1 MYGDMLRFLLIS
13 SLLGSAT
20 LAACNSQE
28 TTDDCTD
35 GKCDKKA
42 ALQLCTAIR
51 GNGELISSHFAS
63 LARIVEHYG
72 PIDGAAGGSSASI
85 SIFLTESMQ
94 LNPATRSCDGRACN
108 DKEIAARTA
117 LLLKSFPGYIL
128 HLGTTEEAAAF
139 GDLLPI
145 VERVQ
150 NAGIE
155 TMLDEDV
162 ETGVAALTDLL
173 ESDDLRDLV
182 NPELV
187 SLLASS
193 PTPEKHAR
201 DILEGVQSLGSFS
214 ADSDKILIHPGLL
227 NFVGLADK
235 LGRAAD
241 FYAGY
246 GPADTDAMEAFM
258 GACAT
263 QSLGMSWFEAAT
275 LPAGDSTC
283 GAVFDDMLGAYRVAL
298 AERAGSY
305 PSRIDESV
313 GASMS
318 ALVSTSVLSGATA
331 ENFSKAR
338 ADYNAGRD
346 YNFETNFDDVRFG
359 YWGQQANLSAA
370 GRNGNQFDDL
380 KTAMFTDLGQATW
393 RTALSYSPAEPGLAR
408 ALELGDG
415 LISAGGW
422 SDLHPVQALR
432 NMGCE
437 NIVYVTRT
445 GEESGFA
452 QGVAEIL
459 GMDAETQTS
468 LYDLDAD
475 SSYAL
480 SLTEADATWCT
491 DWNSH
496 SGTDLLALTLDGYNA
511 PMESQTAYF
520 TEAKTVYDNLTP
532 ATGLRGCT
540 PGAALEGAN

>member
-1 MYGDMLRFLLIS
+1 MLRLLLLS
-13 SLLGSAT
+13 SLLSSAA
-20 LAACNSQE
+20 LAACGTSDSA
-28 TTDDCTD
+28 DDCTD
-35 GKCDKKA
+35 GKCDDA
-42 ALQLCTAIR
+42 SALQLCTAIR

-72 PIDGAAGGSSASI
+72 PIDAAAGGSSASI
-85 SIFLTESMQ
+85 SIFMTESMQ
-94 LNPATRSCDGRACN
+94 LNPATRSCDGRTC
-108 DKEIAARTA
+108 DDTQVAARTA
-117 LLLKSFPGYIL
+117 LLLKSFPGYL
-128 HLGTTEEAAAF
+128 QHLSTTEEAAAF
-139 GDLLPI
+139 GELLPI
-145 VERVQ
+145 IQRIQ
-150 NAGIE
+150 TAGIDA
-155 TMLDEDV
+155 MLDEDV
-162 ETGVAALTDLL
+162 DAGVAALSNLL
-173 ESDDLRDLV
+173 ESDDLRDLI

-187 SLLASS
+187 TLLASS
-193 PTPEKHAR
+193 PNPEKHAR

-227 NFVGLADK
+227 NFQGLADK

-246 GPADTDAMEAFM
+246 GPTDADAMEAFM
-258 GACAT
+258 SSCAT
-263 QSLGMSWFEAAT
+263 QSLGMSWFEAAG

-283 GAVFDDMLGAYRVAL
+283 GAAFDSMLGSYRAAL
-298 AERAGSY
+298 AENRDEY
-305 PSRIDESV
+305 TSRIDETV

-318 ALVSTSVLSGATA
+318 ALVSTSVFEGATA
-331 ENFSKAR
+331 ESFSQAR

-346 YNFETNFDDVRFG
+346 YTFESNFDDVSFG
-359 YWGQQANLSAA
+359 YWGQKTDLNAA
-370 GRNGNQFDDL
+370 SRNGNQFEDR
-380 KTAMFTDLGQATW
+380 KTAMFTDLGQASW

-415 LISAGGW
+415 RISAGGW

-452 QGVAEIL
+452 QAVAGIL
-459 GMDAETQTS
+459 GMDAETQKA
-468 LYDLDAD
+468 LYDLDAN

-496 SGTDLLALTLDGYNA
+496 AGTDVLALTLDGYNA
-511 PMESQTAYF
+511 PMESQVPFF
-520 TEAKTVYDNLTP
+520 TEAKTVYNNVTD
-532 ATGLRGCT
+532 ATDLRGCT
-540 PGAALEGAN
+540 PGAAPASAN